1 VSRREPVRAGDTRAD
16 SVRLGAF
23 INQVR
28 AQRGKHIEAALAHE
42 LIADTMAI
50 RAEIC

>member
-1 VSRREPVRAGDTRAD
+1 VGRREPWRAGDTRAD
-16 SVRLGAF
+16 CGKLGAF

-28 AQRGKHIEAALAHE
+28 AQRSKQIDGALADE

-50 RAEIC
+50 RAEIR